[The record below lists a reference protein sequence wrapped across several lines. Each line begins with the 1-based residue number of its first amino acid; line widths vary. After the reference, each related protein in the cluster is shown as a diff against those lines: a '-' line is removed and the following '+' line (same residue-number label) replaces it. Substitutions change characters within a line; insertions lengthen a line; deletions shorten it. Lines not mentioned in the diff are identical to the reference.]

1 MLNIINGKGRYLLA
15 VALVIMLAF
24 GVYFYFAF
32 EHAESRLVEEK
43 YAARI
48 MTTNVLCVTI
58 DAFVDAGRDWGVYDY
73 DAILASV
80 AAYIDAS
87 GRDAS
92 SYAELF
98 DSSLNSLSERTPYYS
113 PMPFNPHDHP
123 ELIEAVLKNEIG
135 HMTIQLEH
143 PGDPHNIYLYY
154 RWIPTDPTQDNRL
167 LLIAGITKHSVN
179 HHISQG
185 VKYGAAALMVI
196 TTGFIV
202 WTTMLLVRLGSVHDM
217 RGKDK
222 KWRAETSL

>member
-1 MLNIINGKGRYLLA
+1 MLNTINGKGRYLLA

-24 GVYFYFAF
+24 GVYFYVAF
-32 EHAESRLVEEK
+32 DHAESRLVAEK
-43 YAARI
+43 YNARI

-73 DAILASV
+73 DAILSSV

-98 DSSLNSLSERTPYYS
+98 DSNLKSLSERTPYY
-113 PMPFNPHDHP
+113 PLMPFDPHDYP
-123 ELIEAVLKNEIG
+123 ELIQAVMQNEIG
-135 HMTIQLEH
+135 RATILLEH

-154 RWIPTDPTQDNRL
+154 RWIPTDQSLDNRL
-167 LLIAGITKHSVN
+167 LLIAGVTKHSVN

-185 VKYGAAALMVI
+185 VKYGAAALIIVS
-196 TTGFIV
+196 TGLIL
-202 WTTMLLVRLGSVHDM
+202 WTVMLLVRLGSVHDM
-217 RGKDK
+217 RGEDK